1 MKGYFQNK
9 EETDKVFDEEGW
21 FHTGDIGR
29 FEKGYLK
36 ITDRLKN
43 MLKTSL
49 GKNIYP
55 TQIENV
61 YLKSDRIDQIFI
73 IGDKREYLTAI
84 IVPSRETVEVKLAHK
99 LPVMDDPST
108 LFIND
113 EELRQWIADDAK
125 KLGMGMAKFERIRNF
140 LVKRE
145 PFSIESGEMTITL
158 KVKRKVVMERYA
170 DEIDLMYAEKECPL

>member
-1 MKGYFQNK
+1 MKGYYQNK
-9 EETDKVFDEEGW
+9 AETDNVFDDDGW

-29 FEKGYLK
+29 FDRGYLK

-61 YLKSDRIDQIFI
+61 YLKSSRIDQIFI
-73 IGDKREYLTAI
+73 IGDKREFLTAI
-84 IVPSRETVEVKLAHK
+84 IIPSEEAIREQIPGKLD
-99 LPVMDDPST
+99 LLQGDNDFILDD
-108 LFIND
+108 
-113 EELRQWIADDAK
+113 ELTAWLAQDAK
-125 KLGMGMAKFERIRNF
+125 KVGNQLAKFERIKNF

-145 PFSIESGEMTITL
+145 PFSVENGDMTITL
-158 KVKRKVVMERYA
+158 QVKRKVVMERYIN
-170 DEIDLMYAEKECPL
+170 EIDAMYLSVECPL

>member
-1 MKGYFQNK
+1 MKGYWQNK
-9 EETDKVFDEEGW
+9 AETDNVFDEDGW

-29 FEKGYLK
+29 FDRGYLK

-61 YLKSDRIDQIFI
+61 YLKSARIDQIFI

-84 IVPSRETVEVKLAHK
+84 IVPSQEAISEQISAK
-99 LPVMDDPST
+99 LPLLKGSDD
-108 LFIND
+108 FIHD
-113 EELRQWIADDAK
+113 SELIAWLAEDAK
-125 KLGMGMAKFERIRNF
+125 KLSNHLAKFERIKNF

-145 PFSIESGEMTITL
+145 PFSVENGDMTPTL
-158 KVKRKVVMERYA
+158 KVKRKVVMDRYSA
-170 DEIDLMYAEKECPL
+170 EIDAMYASVDCPL